1 MTTSVNYTSSSS
13 FGGQTFQNASYGGST
28 FVTTQPYVQCESS
41 TGKGRKHLQNIG
53 QSVNNIVNSIGS
65 AVDNAARKLEDKFT
79 SDSKLRW
86 ASFEIQE
93 PLLGEYRCKALNVNH
108 GLRGYCFISTNYFCF
123 SSHLNDSNQNIRVV
137 IPLKAI
143 VGIQQVKKISKKKE
157 LPRFRPVSE
166 ISLTP
171 DTIQVFTNENIV
183 HHFYCFQPNYEQ
195 AWNILNHSWRA
206 AQSTEINISA
216 TPRIYISNVPSTS

>member
-1 MTTSVNYTSSSS
+1 
-13 FGGQTFQNASYGGST
+13 
-28 FVTTQPYVQCESS
+28 
-41 TGKGRKHLQNIG
+41 
-53 QSVNNIVNSIGS
+53 
-65 AVDNAARKLEDKFT
+65 
-79 SDSKLRW
+79 
-86 ASFEIQE
+86 
-93 PLLGEYRCKALNVNH
+93 
-108 GLRGYCFISTNYFCF
+108 
-123 SSHLNDSNQNIRVV
+123 VV

-195 AWNILNHSWRA
+195 AWNILSKLND
-206 AQSTEINISA
+206 TISKSR
-216 TPRIYISNVPSTS
+216 TKIHKSISIL